1 MPSLRKRLQ
10 NLFAT
15 NVVVRSYGKDRL
27 KVVDTNQLQSRGNLN
42 QTKVADR
49 YTRMHGANK
58 HMVGGMGGYDSNYY
72 MHQNRMQLYA
82 DYEMM
87 DRDPIISAALD
98 IYSDE
103 STLANQFGDILTIKT
118 SNSRIQKILY
128 NLFYDILNI
137 EFNLWTWIR
146 NMTKYGDFFLKLD
159 IANEIGVINVR
170 PFSSYEIER
179 WEEYNEETGEYKI
192 EFKHVGNRQ
201 QGYDVFE
208 IAHFRMLSDS
218 NFLPYGRS
226 MLEGARKEF
235 QKLMM
240 MEDAMLI
247 HRIMRAPEKRIFKID
262 IGNIPPNEVDAFM
275 EQIINKM
282 KKIPHIDPQT
292 GNYNLKFNLNNM
304 LEDYYLPVRGGNST
318 TSIDTLP
325 GMTFTGMDDIN
336 YIKDKMV
343 GALKVPKAFLGYS
356 EAVEGKT
363 TLAAMDI
370 RFARTI
376 ERIQKIVVSEL
387 YKIAIV
393 HLYTQGFEGEDLI
406 DFELEL
412 TAPSIIYD
420 QQKVALM
427 TEKMTLATAMK
438 DSKLVSDKF
447 IYEYI
452 FNMSEDQWLQQ
463 RTDVV
468 EDLKLRFRQ
477 NQIEQEG
484 NDPAIT
490 GVSFG
495 TPHDLASIHMS
506 SDEVEDKD
514 KGGRPKEGIKFGQ
527 HKNEFGWDPTGKKTI
542 DQAFRPENQ
551 KTTFQPDPRAADTI
565 KPYQRESHEIL
576 KHLKRK
582 NNKTPDILLESLK
595 DKIDPLSNDSGTM
608 LDENNILQD

>member
-1 MPSLRKRLQ
+1 MASLRKRLQ
-10 NLFAT
+10 NLFST
-15 NVVVRSYGKDRL
+15 NVIVRTYGKDKLR
-27 KVVDTNQLQSRGNLN
+27 VVDTNRLQSVGNLA
-42 QTKVADR
+42 QSKVADR
-49 YTRMHGANK
+49 YTRLHGANK
-58 HMVGGMGGYDSNYY
+58 HRVGGMGGYDSNYY

-87 DRDPIISAALD
+87 DKDPIISAALD

-103 STLANQFGDILTIKT
+103 STLADQFGEILTIKT
-118 SNSRIQKILY
+118 NNTQLQKILY
-128 NLFYDILNI
+128 NLFYDILNV

-159 IANEIGVINVR
+159 IADELGIINVR
-170 PFSSYEIER
+170 PFSSYEMER
-179 WEEYNEETGEYKI
+179 WEEYDNATGEYDIK
-192 EFKHVGNRQ
+192 FKNIASEQ
-201 QGYDVFE
+201 MTYDTYEV
-208 IAHFRMLSDS
+208 AHFRMLSDS

-262 IGNIPPNEVDAFM
+262 IGNIPPNEVDTFM
-275 EQIINKM
+275 ETIINKM

-304 LEDYYLPVRGGNST
+304 LEDYYLPVRGGQSST
-318 TSIDTLP
+318 QIDTLP
-325 GMTFTGMDDIN
+325 GMTFTGMDDIE
-336 YIKDKMV
+336 YIKDKMMA
-343 GALKVPKAFLGYS
+343 ALKIPKPFLGYGES
-356 EAVEGKT
+356 QEGKVN
-363 TLAAMDI
+363 LASIDI

-387 YKIAIV
+387 SKIAIV
-393 HLYTQGFEGEDLI
+393 HLYSQGFEGEDLVG
-406 DFELEL
+406 FELEL

-427 TEKMTLATAMK
+427 NEKIQLANTMK
-438 DSKLVSDKF
+438 DSKLVSDRY

-452 FNMSEDQWLQQ
+452 FNMSEDQWLQE
-463 RTDVV
+463 RNDVI

-484 NDPAIT
+484 NDPAVT

-495 TPHDLASIHMS
+495 TPHDLATVHMS
-506 SDEVEDKD
+506 SNDVEDKD
-514 KGGRPKEGIKFGQ
+514 PGGRPKEGIKSGQ
-527 HKNEFGWDPTGKKTI
+527 HRNAFGWDPTGKKELK
-542 DQAFRPENQ
+542 QQFNPENQ
-551 KTTFQPDPRAADTI
+551 KTTFQSDPNFRSKLSITRTENIVKGMKTKPGVNIITETFKKSSDHDADA
-565 KPYQRESHEIL
+565 
-576 KHLKRK
+576 
-582 NNKTPDILLESLK
+582 
-595 DKIDPLSNDSGTM
+595 GTM
-608 LDENNILQD
+608 LDENNIL

>member
-1 MPSLRKRLQ
+1 MASLRKRLQ
-10 NLFAT
+10 NLFST
-15 NVVVRSYGKDRL
+15 NVIVRAYGKDKLR
-27 KVVDTNQLQSRGNLN
+27 VVDTNRLQGSGNLT
-42 QTKVADR
+42 QSKIADR
-49 YTRMHGANK
+49 YTRLHGANR
-58 HMVGGMGGYDSNYY
+58 HMAGGMGGYDSNYY

-87 DRDPIISAALD
+87 DKDPIISSALD

-103 STLANQFGDILTIKT
+103 STLADQFGDILTIKT
-118 SNSRIQKILY
+118 QNTQVQKILY
-128 NLFYDILNI
+128 NLFYDVLNI

-146 NMTKYGDFFLKLD
+146 NITKYGDFFLKLD
-159 IANEIGVINVR
+159 IIDEIGISNVR
-170 PFSSYEIER
+170 PFSSYEVER
-179 WEEYNEETGEYKI
+179 WEEFNEVTGEYDIK
-192 EFKHVGNRQ
+192 FKHVANQ
-201 QGYDVFE
+201 QQKYDVFE

-240 MEDAMLI
+240 LEDAMLI

-262 IGNIPPNEVDAFM
+262 IGNIPPNEVDSFM
-275 EQIINKM
+275 ETIINKM
-282 KKIPHIDPQT
+282 KKIPHVDSQT

-304 LEDYYLPVRGGNST
+304 LEDYYLPVRGGQSS

-325 GMTFTGMDDIN
+325 GMTFTGIEDIEYVKN
-336 YIKDKMV
+336 KMMA
-343 GALKVPKAFLGYS
+343 ALKIPKPFLGYS

-363 TLAAMDI
+363 TLASMDI

-376 ERIQKIVVSEL
+376 ERLQKIVCSEL
-387 YKIAIV
+387 TKIAIV
-393 HLYTQGFEGEDLI
+393 HLYAQGFEGEDLI
-406 DFELEL
+406 GFELEL

-438 DSKLVSDKF
+438 DSKLLSDKYV
-447 IYEYI
+447 YEFI
-452 FNMSEDQWLQQ
+452 FNMSEDEWLQQ
-463 RTDVV
+463 RTDIV

-490 GVSFG
+490 GESFG
-495 TPHDLASIHMS
+495 TPHDLASMHMS
-506 SDEVEDKD
+506 SDDVEQKD

-527 HKNEFGWDPTGKKTI
+527 HKNEFGWDPTGAKTMK
-542 DQAFRPENQ
+542 QAFNPENQ
-551 KTTFQPDPRAADTI
+551 KTAFQPDIQASHLS
-565 KPYQRESHEIL
+565 KPISTESHDIL
-576 KHLKRK
+576 KYLKGK
-582 NNKTPDILLESLK
+582 KGPKIIIESLK
-595 DKIDPLSNDSGTM
+595 NKQQTSENNDLGTM
-608 LDENNILQD
+608 LDENNIL

>member
-1 MPSLRKRLQ
+1 MASLQKRLK

-15 NVVVRSYGKDRL
+15 NVIVRAYGKDKVR
-27 KVVDTNQLQSRGNLN
+27 VVDTNRLQGVGNLG
-42 QTKVADR
+42 QSKIADR

-72 MHQNRMQLYA
+72 MQQNRMQLYA

-87 DRDPIISAALD
+87 DKDPIISAALD

-103 STLANQFGDILTIKT
+103 STLEDQFQEILTIRT
-118 SNSRIQKILY
+118 NNTQIQKILY
-128 NLFYDILNI
+128 NLFYDVLNI

-159 IANEIGVINVR
+159 IAEEYGVINAR

-179 WEEYNEETGEYKI
+179 WEQYDEVSGRYDIKFKNVADTRESYET
-192 EFKHVGNRQ
+192 
-201 QGYDVFE
+201 FE

-218 NFLPYGRS
+218 NFLPYGKS

-262 IGNIPPNEVDAFM
+262 IGNIPPNEVDTFM

-282 KKIPHIDPQT
+282 KKVPHVDPNT

-304 LEDYYLPVRGGNST
+304 LEDYYLPVRGGQSS

-325 GMTFTGMDDIN
+325 GMTFTGLDDIE
-336 YIKDKMV
+336 YVKTKMMA
-343 GALKVPKAFLGYS
+343 ALKIPKPFLGYA

-363 TLAAMDI
+363 TLASMDI

-376 ERIQKIVVSEL
+376 ERIQKIVCSEL
-387 YKIAIV
+387 TKIAIV
-393 HLYTQGFEGEDLI
+393 HLYSQGFEGEDLI
-406 DFELEL
+406 GFELGL

-438 DSKLVSDKF
+438 DSKLVSDKY
-447 IYEYI
+447 IYEFI
-452 FNMSEDQWLQQ
+452 FNMSEDQWLQE
-463 RTDVV
+463 RVDVV

-484 NDPAIT
+484 NDPSVT
-490 GVSFG
+490 GTSFG
-495 TPHDLASIHMS
+495 TPHDLASLHMS
-506 SDEVEDKD
+506 SDGVEAKD
-514 KGGRPKEGIKFGQ
+514 PGGRPKEGIKFGQ
-527 HKNEFGWDPTGKKTI
+527 HKNAFGWDPVGNKQFAQ
-542 DQAFRPENQ
+542 DFNPENQ
-551 KTTFQPDPRAADTI
+551 KTAFLPDPRASRTV
-565 KPYQRESHEIL
+565 KNLSKESKDII
-576 KHLKRK
+576 
-582 NNKTPDILLESLK
+582 DILSSRGTKGPRIISESMK
-595 DKIDPLSNDSGTM
+595 SQSSKQNDLDNGTM
-608 LDENNILQD
+608 LDEKNIL

>member
-1 MPSLRKRLQ
+1 MASLRKRLQ
-10 NLFAT
+10 NLFST
-15 NVVVRSYGKDRL
+15 NVIVRAYGKDKLR
-27 KVVDTNQLQSRGNLN
+27 VVDTNRLQGVGNLG
-42 QTKVADR
+42 QSKVADR
-49 YTRMHGANK
+49 YTRLHGANK
-58 HMVGGMGGYDSNYY
+58 HRVGGSGGYDSNYY
-72 MHQNRMQLYA
+72 MNQNRMQLYA

-87 DRDPIISAALD
+87 DKDPIISAALD

-103 STLANQFGDILTIKT
+103 STLADQFGEVLTIKT
-118 SNSRIQKILY
+118 NNTRVQKILY
-128 NLFYDILNI
+128 NLFYDILNV

-159 IANEIGVINVR
+159 IAEEIGIINVR
-170 PFSSYEIER
+170 PFSSYEMER
-179 WEEYNEETGEYKI
+179 WEEFNEATGEYEIK
-192 EFKHVGNRQ
+192 FKNVGSEQ
-201 QGYDVFE
+201 MEYATYE

-262 IGNIPPNEVDAFM
+262 IGNIPPNEVDGFM

-304 LEDYYLPVRGGNST
+304 LEDYYLPVRGGQSST
-318 TSIDTLP
+318 QIDTLP
-325 GMTFTGMDDIN
+325 GMTFTGMDDIE
-336 YIKDKMV
+336 YIKDKMMA
-343 GALKVPKAFLGYS
+343 ALKIPKPFLGYGES
-356 EAVEGKT
+356 QEGKVN
-363 TLAAMDI
+363 LASIDI

-387 YKIAIV
+387 AKIAIV
-393 HLYTQGFEGEDLI
+393 HLYAQGFEGEDLI
-406 DFELEL
+406 GFELEL

-427 TEKMTLATAMK
+427 NEKITLANSMK
-438 DSKLVSDKF
+438 DSKLVSDRY

-452 FNMSEDQWLQQ
+452 FNMSEEQWLQE
-463 RTDVV
+463 RNDVI

-484 NDPAIT
+484 NDPAVT

-495 TPHDLASIHMS
+495 TPHDLATVHMS
-506 SDEVEDKD
+506 SSEVEEKD
-514 KGGRPKEGIKFGQ
+514 KGGRPPEGIKYGQ
-527 HKNEFGWDPTGKKTI
+527 HRNEFGWDPTGAKGIKQVSTPMN
-542 DQAFRPENQ
+542 PERQ
-551 KTTFQPDPRAADTI
+551 KTTFQPDPNFKSKLSVTRTENI
-565 KPYQRESHEIL
+565 VKGMKSRPGVSII
-576 KHLKRK
+576 
-582 NNKTPDILLESLK
+582 TESLK
-595 DKIDPLSNDSGTM
+595 SSKITDENRDAGTM
-608 LDENNILQD
+608 LDENNIL